1 MKIKSLFLTVM
12 ASAAMLFGCTQE
24 IDLGPAK
31 LEVDTAQVTL
41 SALESSQDVTFL
53 ATRDWMVTGTPDWM
67 AVSPASGEAST
78 GKQVVRLSVN
88 ANDGYNR
95 KAELVFTI
103 GFARSALLVTQEGPL
118 GEKTEGNGS
127 KEDPYTVAGVI
138 SYVQGLGADV
148 NSPEKVYIKGKV
160 SRGSFTADSY
170 GNGTFYVSDDG
181 SQTNEFYAYRVLYL
195 GNAKFTANDTQIN
208 PGDDVVIYGNVVN
221 YRGSTPETVQNSAF
235 LYSLNGVNKGGDEGG
250 STETGEAKGTGTLDD
265 PFNVAAAI
273 AKAVETGTNE
283 TADMYY
289 IKGKVATITEQFA
302 AQFGNATFT
311 LVDEGSDA
319 VFTAYRVLY
328 FGNQKWTEGGKTIA
342 EGDEVILHAKI
353 VNFRGNTPE
362 TVQGSSYVYSING
375 EGGGDEP
382 TPPTPG
388 EAQGTGTFDDPFNV
402 AAAIAKAKETGET
415 ATADSYY
422 IKGLVTGTPELSGQ
436 YKNATIQLVD
446 VEGGEVFTAF
456 RIKGFGGAD
465 ITGNE
470 PIKAGDELVVFGQIV
485 NYKGN
490 TPETT
495 QGGQLVLWNGQT
507 SFDGDEPTPPTPGE
521 GEGTGT
527 FDDPFNVAAAIAM
540 AKSTGETATADSY
553 YIKGLVTGTPDL
565 SGQYKNA
572 TIQLVDVEGGEVFT
586 AFRIK
591 GFGGADITGN
601 EPIKAGDELVV
612 FGQIVNYKGNT
623 PETTQGGQL
632 VLWNGQTSFGG
643 DEPGP
648 QPGTSYETDLYKII
662 NLEDDAAANFEGL
675 VAAVSTNSFVVTDCT
690 THVYVF
696 KPANMAVIGDKVQV
710 SGTKTTYGGVP
721 EIASGAAVNVVSNDN
736 AIPYPYPDDITDY
749 FDRLAN
755 SFSKTEYITF
765 TGTLAKNGNYYNVA
779 VSGSNYVG
787 SISNPVTSLGLD
799 NLDGKEVKVTG
810 FFVGI
815 SGSNTRYVNVVA
827 TEVKLVN
834 EDNPDDPTGGNDDP
848 TGGNDDPTGG
858 NDDPA
863 DDGDFVS
870 NLAWEPGANAYTQT
884 AVVNGE
890 EEVEVL
896 KLGTSSKYGDATLMS
911 VTGAP
916 FTKIEF
922 YAISWNNAPVADLVF
937 STDGEEVTVTP
948 LANTGLKNNPPYTLT
963 VTADDKY
970 EVEFETAVTS
980 VSVKTSGGY
989 RAVLFGINAE

>member
-41 SALESSQDVTFL
+41 TALESSQDVTFL

-422 IKGLVTGTPELSGQ
+422 IKGLVTGTPDLSSQ

-446 VEGGEVFTAF
+446 A
-456 RIKGFGGAD
+456 
-465 ITGNE
+465 
-470 PIKAGDELVVFGQIV
+470 
-485 NYKGN
+485 
-490 TPETT
+490 
-495 QGGQLVLWNGQT
+495 
-507 SFDGDEPTPPTPGE
+507 
-521 GEGTGT
+521 
-527 FDDPFNVAAAIAM
+527 
-540 AKSTGETATADSY
+540 
-553 YIKGLVTGTPDL
+553 
-565 SGQYKNA
+565 
-572 TIQLVDVEGGEVFT
+572 EGGEVFT

-870 NLAWEPGANAYTQT
+870 NLAWEPGSNAYTQT

-948 LANTGLKNNPPYTLT
+948 LANSGLKNNPPYTLT